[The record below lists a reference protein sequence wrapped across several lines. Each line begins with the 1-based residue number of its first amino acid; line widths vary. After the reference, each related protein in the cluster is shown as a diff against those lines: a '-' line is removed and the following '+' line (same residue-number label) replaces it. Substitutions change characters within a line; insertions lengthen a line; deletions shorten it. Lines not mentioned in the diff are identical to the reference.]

1 MLSKI
6 EFDNTFCLT
15 KSVKVL
21 WWSGILYYLIY
32 NCIMETRTLVIK
44 SSTEA
49 LSAMI
54 AMFKA
59 NMIDNDLVVESVER
73 NALDKEIHGTH
84 RYDIKLGWL
93 ARTDNGLVGCP
104 CFACDF
110 AGVRPTGERVKAVV
124 YVKIF
129 ATRALCM
136 CTLIRKEEIA
146 EFKEIKDGETFTMHD
161 ELGRFVDEDYRYL
174 NGEIIKC

>member
-1 MLSKI
+1 M
-6 EFDNTFCLT
+6 
-15 KSVKVL
+15 
-21 WWSGILYYLIY
+21 YYLIY
-32 NCIMETRTLVIK
+32 NCIMETRKLVIK

-54 AMFKA
+54 ATFKA
-59 NMIDNDLVVESVER
+59 NMIDNDLVVASVDR
-73 NALDKEIHGTH
+73 NALGKEIHGTH
-84 RYDIKLGWL
+84 KYDIKLGWL
-93 ARTDNGLVGCP
+93 NRGDDDLVGCP

-110 AGVRPTGERVKAVV
+110 DGMLPTGEHVKAVV
-124 YVKIF
+124 YVKTF
-129 ATRALCM
+129 AMRALCM